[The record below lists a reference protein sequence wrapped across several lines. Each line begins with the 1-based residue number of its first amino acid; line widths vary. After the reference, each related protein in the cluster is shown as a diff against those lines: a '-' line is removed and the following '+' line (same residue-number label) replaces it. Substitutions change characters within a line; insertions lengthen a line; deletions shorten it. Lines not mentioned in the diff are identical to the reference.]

1 MTMSARIRF
10 ISAGAGSGKTT
21 ALAELL
27 RQELAAGRVYPGGVL
42 ATTFTNRAATELRE
56 RVRAHLIREGAYE
69 LATAMGSARI
79 GTVNSVC
86 GSLLQRFA
94 FEAGLSTEQRVLDE
108 PRAAQ
113 LLREALDTVVEGPAL
128 SELLRVARRLS
139 LLEPVRSGDPVPWRK
154 ALKALVDQARSNAI
168 DADELRGFGARNAD
182 GMLANFPGALAEDL
196 DQRLLDA
203 IQGALPALRP
213 AAGEGG
219 KKNTKAYVE
228 LAEGAAKDLAAGNLT
243 WAAWNKLAGA
253 EPEKGL
259 VPLIAPIVDA
269 ASLLPRH
276 PKLHEDLRRYLVLMF
291 ELAAGALDAYEQA
304 KRQIGA
310 LDFTDQERLLLDLLD
325 DPGVATTL
333 SDELDLLMVDEFQ
346 DTSPIQLALFLKLA
360 ARATEVVWVGDIKQA
375 IYGFRGSDTRLMR
388 AVIEALP
395 SIGGTKEVLPYSWRS
410 RPALVEFVNEVF
422 GDAFAGI
429 DRSDVT
435 LKPKRPEFEGAVAVA
450 DWSLAG
456 KNKGEIHLALAA
468 GIARLVADRVQV
480 VDRDSR
486 QLRDIR
492 LSDIA
497 VLARANDTVV
507 DIAAT
512 LRGAGVPSAT
522 QQPGLLGQ
530 PEAVLALAC
539 LRRLNDD
546 RDTLATAEVVSLA
559 DCAEPEAWLADRLA
573 WLAEGGD
580 PAKWKEAVDDEG
592 AGHPIIGT
600 IQALRSQA
608 VVLSPREAMELVIER
623 CGIVRRVIQ
632 WNQDADRARVR
643 LANLDR
649 LIALASQYED
659 ECLGSRTA
667 ATLSGL
673 LLWLQ
678 DLAAEGDDALAQPAV
693 DAVQV
698 MTHHGAKGLEW
709 NVVVLCDLAGDVK
722 DRLWDI
728 QAESLDAFEVTRPL
742 HRRFLRYWPWPFGAQ
757 KKVAVADEI
766 AHSPVGL
773 AAHADAVEEHKR
785 LLYVSMTRARDSLV
799 FARPAKN
806 AVGEWM
812 ETVSLDGRLPAEATT
827 SIQAGDGG
835 QPVPFSRWALD
846 GSAVAAPSSVPAGD
860 LVWWTHP
867 NVPAARPPLR
877 VSPSSL
883 EGVRATVIET
893 VRLGMRIDTGSA
905 DDRSQLGQ
913 AIHAC
918 IAAGVATPG
927 QVLGVDEVQQ
937 ILVRMGAGATL
948 EPAALHRQVGA
959 IRDWLVSRWPG
970 AAPLVEL
977 PMTRRMANGQ
987 IVNGRSDLVLRT
999 ETGWILLDHKSTPQ
1013 GSSQWED
1020 VANAHAGQL
1029 MAYGEVLEAASGLP
1043 VLETWLVLPV
1053 AGAALRVGFAEAG
1066 ELIE

>member
-1 MTMSARIRF
+1 MPSKR
-10 ISAGAGSGKTT
+10 
-21 ALAELL
+21 
-27 RQELAAGRVYPGGVL
+27 
-42 ATTFTNRAATELRE
+42 
-56 RVRAHLIREGAYE
+56 
-69 LATAMGSARI
+69 
-79 GTVNSVC
+79 
-86 GSLLQRFA
+86 
-94 FEAGLSTEQRVLDE
+94 
-108 PRAAQ
+108 
-113 LLREALDTVVEGPAL
+113 
-128 SELLRVARRLS
+128 
-139 LLEPVRSGDPVPWRK
+139 
-154 ALKALVDQARSNAI
+154 
-168 DADELRGFGARNAD
+168 
-182 GMLANFPGALAEDL
+182 
-196 DQRLLDA
+196 
-203 IQGALPALRP
+203 ALPALRP

-243 WAAWNKLAGA
+243 WGAWNKLAGA

-269 ASLLPRH
+269 ASLLPAAPQVARR
-276 PKLHEDLRRYLVLMF
+276 PAALPRADVRTGGRRPGRLRT
-291 ELAAGALDAYEQA
+291 A
-304 KRQIGA
+304 KRQLGA
-310 LDFTDQERLLLDLLD
+310 IDFTDQERLLLDLLD
-325 DPGVATTL
+325 DPGVAQTL
-333 SDELDLLMVDEFQ
+333 SEELDLLMVDEFQ

-360 ARATEVVWVGDIKQA
+360 ALATEVVWVGDVKQA
-375 IYGFRGSDTRLMR
+375 IYGFRGSDTALMQ
-388 AVIEALP
+388 AVVEALP
-395 SIGGTKEVLPYSWRS
+395 SLGGTKEVLPYSWRS

-435 LKPKRPEFEGAVAVA
+435 LQPKRPEFEGAVAVA

-480 VDRDSR
+480 VDRDTR

-512 LRGAGVPSAT
+512 LRGAGIPSAT

-559 DCAEPEAWLADRLA
+559 DCADPEMWLADRLA

-580 PAKWKEAVDDEG
+580 PAKWKEAMDGEG
-592 AGHPIIGT
+592 PGHPIIGT
-600 IQALRSQA
+600 VQALRSQA

-632 WNQDADRARVR
+632 WHQDADRARVR

-649 LIALASQYED
+649 LVALASQYED

-728 QAESLDAFEVTRPL
+728 QAESLDAFEVARPL

-766 AHSPVGL
+766 AQSAVGL
-773 AAHADAVEEHKR
+773 AVHADAVEEHKR
-785 LLYVSMTRARDSLV
+785 LLYVSMTRARDAWSSRARRRTPSANGWRRSPWTAGCPRRRRHRSRQGTGGSLS
-799 FARPAKN
+799 RSP
-806 AVGEWM
+806 
-812 ETVSLDGRLPAEATT
+812 DGR
-827 SIQAGDGG
+827 SM
-835 QPVPFSRWALD
+835 
-846 GSAVAAPSSVPAGD
+846 AVQS
-860 LVWWTHP
+860 
-867 NVPAARPPLR
+867 
-877 VSPSSL
+877 
-883 EGVRATVIET
+883 
-893 VRLGMRIDTGSA
+893 
-905 DDRSQLGQ
+905 
-913 AIHAC
+913 
-918 IAAGVATPG
+918 
-927 QVLGVDEVQQ
+927 
-937 ILVRMGAGATL
+937 
-948 EPAALHRQVGA
+948 LHRVPCRRVIWSGGR
-959 IRDWLVSRWPG
+959 IRTSPPPG
-970 AAPLVEL
+970 
-977 PMTRRMANGQ
+977 R
-987 IVNGRSDLVLRT
+987 
-999 ETGWILLDHKSTPQ
+999 H
-1013 GSSQWED
+1013 
-1020 VANAHAGQL
+1020 
-1029 MAYGEVLEAASGLP
+1029 SG
-1043 VLETWLVLPV
+1043 
-1053 AGAALRVGFAEAG
+1053 
-1066 ELIE
+1066 